1 MQSPLITHCAQE
13 YENFEEDG
21 LKVAKEV
28 KLAFDEKWGGS
39 WHCVIGKAFGSFV
52 THETQQFMYFYV
64 GDKAVLLYKAG

>member
-1 MQSPLITHCAQE
+1 
-13 YENFEEDG
+13 
-21 LKVAKEV
+21 V

-52 THETQQFMYFYV
+52 THETQLFMYFYV

>member
-1 MQSPLITHCAQE
+1 MYSYIRMAA
-13 YENFEEDG
+13 